1 MLIPRTGL
9 ASTFRKVTAS
19 IDVVSRVLRNK
30 TLLRIAASVVL
41 LLCLNSASSA
51 QPQGRQ
57 IQFGVD
63 FTTVVPTG
71 DFSKNVTNNGYGIG
85 LQLLFGIGSTPIL
98 VGADVAFST
107 YGSDEHT
114 EPLSETI
121 PELRVKVRTT
131 NNITM
136 MHLLVRAGPRKG
148 KVRPYADAL
157 VGFKYLYTNTSIV
170 NDSTGEELT
179 STRNLSD
186 LVSSYGFGGGVQ
198 VQLGRVGR
206 TGDISLDAK
215 VRYLRGSKAD
225 YLKEGSIRR
234 ENGMAFFDVLS
245 SRTDVVTVQVGVT
258 FRW

>member
-1 MLIPRTGL
+1 MPRTVL
-9 ASTFRKVTAS
+9 ASTFSKAAHS
-19 IDVVSRVLRNK
+19 ADVVGRILGNK
-30 TLLRIAASVVL
+30 ILLRIAASIVCVV
-41 LLCLNSASSA
+41 CLNSVSSA

-71 DFSKNVTNNGYGIG
+71 DFSRNVTNNGYGVG
-85 LQLLFGIGSTPIL
+85 VQLLFGIKTTPFL
-98 VGADVAFST
+98 VGVDAAFMN
-107 YGSDEHT
+107 YGSEDHT
-114 EPLSETI
+114 EPISETV
-121 PELRVKVRTT
+121 PELLVKVRTT

-136 MHLLVRAGPRKG
+136 THAVFRAQPRKG

-157 VGFKYLYTNTSIV
+157 VGFKYLYTNTSIL

-179 STRNLSD
+179 SNRNLSD
-186 LVSSYGFGGGVQ
+186 LVSSWGFGGGVQ
-198 VQLGRVGR
+198 VQLGHIGK
-206 TGDISLDAK
+206 TGDISLDTK

-234 ENGMAFFDVLS
+234 ENGAVFFDVLS